1 MLSVICPGCGEKVNL
16 SGLKE
21 GDRFEC
27 ASCAGLTLEL
37 VRREGEC
44 TLRQVHWVSCPVCD
58 QMLEVSEHA
67 RAGDTMTCCGRTS
80 RLTYEFGT
88 YALE

>member
-1 MLSVICPGCGEKVNL
+1 MVALTCPGCGEEVDI

-27 ASCAGLTLEL
+27 ANCASLTLEL
-37 VRREGEC
+37 VRQEGKLS
-44 TLRQVHWVSCPVCD
+44 LRQVHRVSCPLCN
-58 QMLEVSEHA
+58 QMLEVPEHA
-67 RAGDTMTCCGRTS
+67 RAGDMMTCCGRTF
-80 RLTYEFGT
+80 RLTYECGA

>member
-1 MLSVICPGCGEKVNL
+1 MPFLTCLGCGEEIDI

-21 GDRFEC
+21 GDRSEC
-27 ASCAGLTLEL
+27 ANCASLTLEL
-37 VRREGEC
+37 VRREGEL
-44 TLRQVHWVSCPVCD
+44 TLRQVHRVSCPLCG
-58 QMLEVSEHA
+58 QMREVPAHVK
-67 RAGDTMTCCGRTS
+67 AGDAIICCDRTF

>member
-1 MLSVICPGCGEKVNL
+1 MPSLSCLGCGEEVDI

-27 ASCAGLTLEL
+27 AHCAGLILEL
-37 VRREGEC
+37 VRQEGEL
-44 TLRQVHWVSCPVCD
+44 TLRQVHQVSCPLCSH
-58 QMLEVSEHA
+58 MLEVPEYA
-67 RAGDTMTCCGRTS
+67 KAGDAMTCCGRTF

>member
-1 MLSVICPGCGEKVNL
+1 MPFLVCLGCGEEVDI

-27 ASCAGLTLEL
+27 INCASLTLEL
-37 VRREGEC
+37 VRQEGKL
-44 TLRQVHWVSCPVCD
+44 TPRQVHRVSCPLCD
-58 QMLEVSEHA
+58 KKLEIPEDA
-67 RAGDTMTCCGRTS
+67 QPGDTMNCCGQTF
-80 RLTYEFGT
+80 RLTCEFGV